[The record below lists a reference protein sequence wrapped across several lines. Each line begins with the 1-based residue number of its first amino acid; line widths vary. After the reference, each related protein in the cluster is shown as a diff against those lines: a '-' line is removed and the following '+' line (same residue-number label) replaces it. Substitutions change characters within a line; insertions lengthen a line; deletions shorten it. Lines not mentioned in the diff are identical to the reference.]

1 MSRDAAAFSLRR
13 LIAMMRKEFLQL
25 GRDRGSI
32 GMMIVMPIMQ
42 LLLFGYAIETQPRHL
57 PTVLLMGEQ
66 TSAGRAILGA
76 LQNTRYIDFKRV
88 VASPEELDH
97 AILSGEALFAV
108 EIPVGFERKLRR
120 GERPAILVVSDATD
134 PVASSSAIA
143 AATGTVQTALA
154 RERFID
160 TTDASASAPYE
171 IRVHRRFNPSGE
183 TPLNIVPGL
192 LGVILTMSTLVFTA
206 LAVTRETERGTM
218 ETLLAMPISPVEI
231 MLGKIAPYV
240 VVGFGQMAVVLV
252 AGALAFK
259 VPIIGSLTLLIALS
273 TLFLASNLSL
283 GYLIST
289 VTTNQLQALQLSFGV
304 FMPNILLSGFM
315 FPFAGMP
322 KWAQAIGEALPLTHY
337 LRIVRGIMLK
347 GAVMV
352 DLRFD
357 VLAMTAFMVAVM
369 ALAVFRFRQTL
380 D

>member
-1 MSRDAAAFSLRR
+1 MSGDGSKFSLRR
-13 LIAMMRKEFLQL
+13 LLAMMRKEFLQL

-57 PTVLLMGEQ
+57 PTVLLLGEQ

-88 VASPEELDH
+88 VASPEELDR

-108 EIPVGFERKLRR
+108 EIPPNFERKLRR
-120 GERPAILVVSDATD
+120 GEKPAILIVSDATD

-143 AATGTVQTALA
+143 AANGIVQTALA
-154 RERFID
+154 RERLID
-160 TTDASASAPYE
+160 PVESVAPYE
-171 IRVHRRFNPSGE
+171 IRIHRRFNPSGE
-183 TPLNIVPGL
+183 TPINIVPGL
-192 LGVILTMSTLVFTA
+192 LGVILTMSTLIFTA
-206 LAVTRETERGTM
+206 LSVTRETERGTM

-240 VVGFGQMAVVLV
+240 VVGFMQMAVVLIL
-252 AGALAFK
+252 GSFAFN
-259 VPIIGSLTLLIALS
+259 VPIIGSLSLLVALS
-273 TLFLASNLSL
+273 TLFLAANLSL

-322 KWAQAIGEALPLTHY
+322 RWAQYIGEVLPLTHY

-347 GAVMV
+347 GADIF

-357 VLAMTAFMVAVM
+357 VAAMTAFMAVVM
-369 ALAVFRFRQTL
+369 LLAVLRFRQTL